1 MIQGLSA
8 PVMAFACNIDRR
20 GRTLRTIAGAATLLI
35 GVALLTAPLLIG
47 GDPEASS
54 EAGDAADRNAALLI
68 GGIAACCG
76 GAFMLF
82 EGLVG
87 WCAVRALGFRT
98 PV

>member
-1 MIQGLSA
+1 
-8 PVMAFACNIDRR
+8 MAFACNIDRR
-20 GRTLRTIAGAATLLI
+20 GRAIRTIAGAATLLI
-35 GVALLTAPLLIG
+35 GVALLVAPLVLGG
-47 GDPEASS
+47 GDSENSS
-54 EAGDAADRNAALLI
+54 AAQDVANRDAALLI

-87 WCAVRALGFRT
+87 WCAVRAMGFKT

>member
-1 MIQGLSA
+1 MIATASTA
-8 PVMAFACNIDRR
+8 MAFACNIDRR
-20 GRTLRTIAGAATLLI
+20 GRSIRTIAGAITLLA
-35 GVALLTAPLLIG
+35 GVALLAAPMFLG
-47 GDPEASS
+47 GEPDGAEAP
-54 EAGDAADRNAALLI
+54 DAANRDAAFLV

-87 WCAVRALGFRT
+87 WCAVRAMGFKT

>member
-1 MIQGLSA
+1 
-8 PVMAFACNIDRR
+8 MAFTCNIDRR
-20 GRTLRTIAGAATLLI
+20 GRAVRTIAGAVTLLV
-35 GVALLTAPLLIG
+35 GVALLL
-47 GDPEASS
+47 
-54 EAGDAADRNAALLI
+54 AALLVPGGGEVEGAAPQEFAVRDAALVV

>member
-1 MIQGLSA
+1 
-8 PVMAFACNIDRR
+8 MAFACNIDRR
-20 GRTLRTIAGAATLLI
+20 GRTIRTIAGAATLLI
-35 GVALLTAPLLIG
+35 GLALLAAPLALG
-47 GDPEASS
+47 GGEP
-54 EAGDAADRNAALLI
+54 DAATPQEVAGRNAALLI

-87 WCAVRALGFRT
+87 WCAVRAMGFKT

>member
-1 MIQGLSA
+1 
-8 PVMAFACNIDRR
+8 MAFACNIDRR
-20 GRTLRTIAGAATLLI
+20 GRSIRTIAGAVTLLV
-35 GVALLTAPLLIG
+35 GLALLAVPLLAG
-47 GDPEASS
+47 GGEAD
-54 EAGDAADRNAALLI
+54 AAAPPPDAADGSIAMLI

-87 WCAVRALGFRT
+87 WCAVRAMGFRT

>member
-1 MIQGLSA
+1 VIATPSTA
-8 PVMAFACNIDRR
+8 MAFACNIDRR
-20 GRTLRTIAGAATLLI
+20 GRSIRTIAGAVTLLA
-35 GVALLTAPLLIG
+35 GLALLAAPMFLG
-47 GDPEASS
+47 GEPDG
-54 EAGDAADRNAALLI
+54 AGTPQDAADRISALLV

-87 WCAVRALGFRT
+87 WCAVRAMGFKT

>member
-1 MIQGLSA
+1 
-8 PVMAFACNIDRR
+8 MAFTCNIDRR
-20 GRTLRTIAGAATLLI
+20 GRAIRSIAGAVTLLL
-35 GVALLTAPLLIG
+35 GVALLIVRLRGLG
-47 GDPEASS
+47 GGEA
-54 EAGDAADRNAALLI
+54 EGAALQEFAGRDAALVV

>member
-1 MIQGLSA
+1 
-8 PVMAFACNIDRR
+8 MAFACNIDRR
-20 GRTLRTIAGAATLLI
+20 GRAIRTIAGAATLLI
-35 GVALLTAPLLIG
+35 GVALLAAPLVLG
-47 GDPEASS
+47 SGDPGASS
-54 EAGDAADRNAALLI
+54 AAQDVADRDAALLI

-87 WCAVRALGFRT
+87 WCAVRAMGFKT

>member
-1 MIQGLSA
+1 
-8 PVMAFACNIDRR
+8 MALACNIDRR
-20 GRTLRTIAGAATLLI
+20 GRTIRTIAGAATLLI
-35 GVALLTAPLLIG
+35 GLALLAAPLALGG
-47 GDPEASS
+47 GDP
-54 EAGDAADRNAALLI
+54 DAAATPQDVADRNAVLLF

-87 WCAVRALGFRT
+87 WCAVRAMGFKT

>member
-1 MIQGLSA
+1 
-8 PVMAFACNIDRR
+8 MAFACNIDRR
-20 GRTLRTIAGAATLLI
+20 GRTLRTIAGAATSLV
-35 GVALLTAPLLIG
+35 GAALLVAPLLLG
-47 GDPEASS
+47 GADPETSS
-54 EAGDAADRNAALLI
+54 AAEDVANRDAALLV

-87 WCAVRALGFRT
+87 WCAVRAMGFKT